1 MCWPIIVPHIEVDR
15 GIADG
20 HQDPT
25 DFDYN
30 HFYSILKAKGV
41 PIDDIKKFD
50 HKRYWGHKSY
60 KVPWTTDKTNWPPIL
75 SGNPHK

>member
-1 MCWPIIVPHIEVDR
+1 MGEAYIEVDR

-30 HFYSILKAKGV
+30 HFYSILKEKGV
-41 PIDDIKKFD
+41 PIEEISKFNHD
-50 HKRYWGHKSY
+50 RYWGHKTY
-60 KVPWTTDKTNWPPIL
+60 KVPWGRDKTNWPPKL
-75 SGNPHK
+75 NGNPHK